1 MAKQTFL
8 TDIDLSQNQL
18 INATLQNL
26 AVAPSTAALKA
37 GYVYFNT
44 ADKTTYQWTGV
55 AWLNLGDIYVHPTQT
70 AINPTLTG
78 ANVLT
83 ALSVNTLG
91 HVTSATSALLT
102 PAIIGAEPS
111 ITAGT
116 TAQFWRGDKSWQ
128 TLNTSAV
135 PEGTNQYF
143 TTARVNA
150 VAPTLTGTGASGSWG
165 INITGSA
172 PTLTTARTLW
182 GQSFNGSANIA
193 GALTGITSAA
203 GTGTA
208 DFALFYGNSSDTAL
222 APSFSF
228 TSDPNTGMWNGGA
241 ADTLG
246 FTTGG
251 VNRFSINT
259 TGITS
264 SLPIT
269 ATVFNGAG
277 TGLTGTAASFNIG
290 GNSATATKLTT
301 ARTLW
306 GVSFDGTANIAG
318 ALSSVTNITMS
329 GTLSGATDIR
339 IPVAKAAGVNAGS
352 LWVGDGASAGVIVA
366 NTLGSL
372 SDVIVGGAVANQA
385 LVFNGTNW
393 TNQVVTSVNDFSTN
407 TTQTWS
413 SQKITNTIADINST
427 ITGGLVNKGGYD
439 AGANSPML
447 DVTPIAGIKN
457 GWTYVI
463 TVAGTFFTENV
474 QVGDMIVAKQD
485 NPTTLA
491 HWLVVNKNIADIVQ
505 ASTGS
510 QGIIQLANQTEVNAG
525 VDANKAVTPATLQA
539 KVATDAALG
548 LIEIATQAEVNAG
561 TDYSRAITPLTMKTY
576 ITGYVGGYAA
586 TFGNASLTSFDF
598 THNLN
603 TTDVTIQIIEVSTGE
618 TVIMQSRRSSANV
631 VNVQCNIA
639 PATNQYRVIIKK

>member
-8 TDIDLSQNQL
+8 TDLDLSHNQL

-37 GYVYFNT
+37 GYIYFNT
-44 ADKTTYQWTGV
+44 ATKTTMQWDGT

-83 ALSVNTLG
+83 SLSVNTLG
-91 HVTSATSALLT
+91 HVTAATSALLT
-102 PAIIGAEPS
+102 PAIIGGES
-111 ITAGT
+111 VITAGT
-116 TAQFWRGDKSWQ
+116 TAQFWRGDKTWQ
-128 TLNTSAV
+128 TLNTAAI
-135 PEGTNQYF
+135 PEVTNLYY
-143 TTARVNA
+143 TDGRVLN
-150 VAPTLTGTGASGSWG
+150 VSPSKTGTGATGSWG
-165 INITGSA
+165 ISVSGSA
-172 PTLTTARTLW
+172 ATLTTARTIW
-182 GQSFNGSANIA
+182 GQSFNGSANIS
-193 GALTGITSAA
+193 GALTGITSAS

-208 DFALFYGNSSDTAL
+208 DFALFYGNSADTAL

-228 TSDPNTGMWNGGA
+228 TGDPNTGMWNGT

-251 VNRFSINT
+251 VNRFTINT

-264 SLPIT
+264 TLPFT
-269 ATVFNGAG
+269 ATTFTGAG

-290 GNSATATKLTT
+290 GNAGSATKLQTG
-301 ARTLW
+301 RTLW
-306 GVSFDGTANIAG
+306 GVNFDGTANVTG

-329 GTLSGATDIR
+329 GTLSGATDVR
-339 IPVAKAAGVNAGS
+339 IPVAKSAGVNAGS

-372 SDVIVGGAVANQA
+372 SDVTLSSTVADQA
-385 LVFNGTNW
+385 LVFNGTSWVNR
-393 TNQVVTSVNDFSTN
+393 VVTSVNDGVTN

-413 SQKITNTIADINST
+413 SSKIQTAIGDINST

-439 AGANSPML
+439 ATTNSPKL
-447 DVTPIAGIKN
+447 AATPIAGIKN

-463 TVAGTFFTENV
+463 TVAGNFFTEAV
-474 QVGDMIVAKQD
+474 QVGDMIISKQD

-491 HWLVVNKNIADIVQ
+491 HWTIVNKNIADIVT

-510 QGIIQLANQTEVNAG
+510 QGIIQLATQAEVLTG
-525 VDANKAVTPATLQA
+525 TDPNKAVTAATLQS
-539 KVATDAALG
+539 KVSTDTGLG
-548 LIEIATQAEVNAG
+548 LIEIATQGEANAG

-586 TFGNASLTSFDF
+586 NFGNASLTSFDF

-603 TTDVTIQIIEVSTGE
+603 TTDVTIQVIEVSTGE

-631 VNVQCNIA
+631 VNIQCNIA